1 MNVRQDLRILSPPP
15 RMLFLT
21 GFHEVPLHGRMD
33 LTEGEDGAAVG
44 ACLGNSQYEA
54 IAASGSGSVSGS
66 KVLGFVDTDTDA
78 DADGFI
84 FILELLVLN
93 VLPQQFS
100 FWRSGGRGVGELR
113 AGKRRRKGR

>member
-1 MNVRQDLRILSPPP
+1 
-15 RMLFLT
+15 MLFLT

-84 FILELLVLN
+84 FIFGIASPECPASAILLLA
-93 VLPQQFS
+93 Q
-100 FWRSGGRGVGELR
+100 RREGSG
-113 AGKRRRKGR
+113 